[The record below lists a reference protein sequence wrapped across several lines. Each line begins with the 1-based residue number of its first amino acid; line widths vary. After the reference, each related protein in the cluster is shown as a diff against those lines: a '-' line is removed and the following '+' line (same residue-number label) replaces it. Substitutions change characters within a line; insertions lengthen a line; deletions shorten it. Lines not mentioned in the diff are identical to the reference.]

1 MNDEIKSNNA
11 DLLDKKDNNVVMI
24 CENEKFTDED
34 KKLIHKAMSRHF
46 LFRELSKN
54 IM

>member
-1 MNDEIKSNNA
+1 MKSKSA
-11 DLLDKKDNNVVMI
+11 DLLDNKDKEAIMI